1 MKKFWRVIA
10 YEYTRHVLRKRFIFA
25 ILSVP
30 FFALFMIAIVVI
42 TFILETNTTPIGYV
56 DHSGLL
62 ANPLPAPKPA
72 APDKPVPVQAF
83 ASEEEAR
90 SALQA
95 GDLQAYYVLES
106 DYLDTSRARLV
117 YIHEPK
123 RPAREQFTSFIAVN
137 LLANYP
143 PEIATRVI
151 DGDKLIVRSPDGKR
165 EMSSSAMFSIMLPF
179 IAGIAFFMAI
189 FTSAGY
195 IMQAV
200 VEEKE
205 NRTMEIVVTSV
216 SPNQLMMGK
225 TLADIAIGLT
235 QLLSWILILVVPVWI
250 ARPYIPMLST
260 IAVPPESLLLILAV
274 MLPTFVMLGGL
285 MAAIG
290 ATVTES
296 REGQQIVGLFTMPTW
311 IPYFLIYPL
320 MSAPNSPLAVVMSF
334 IPFTSPLTLVIRS
347 GFTVLPFWQIALGV
361 IILVACAA
369 GSLWLAGR
377 AFRLGMLSY
386 GKRLPFLD
394 IFRRQVHA

>member
-1 MKKFWRVIA
+1 V
-10 YEYTRHVLRKRFIFA
+10 YE
-25 ILSVP
+25 
-30 FFALFMIAIVVI
+30 
-42 TFILETNTTPIGYV
+42 
-56 DHSGLL
+56 
-62 ANPLPAPKPA
+62 
-72 APDKPVPVQAF
+72 
-83 ASEEEAR
+83 
-90 SALQA
+90 
-95 GDLQAYYVLES
+95 
-106 DYLDTSRARLV
+106 
-117 YIHEPK
+117 HEPK
-123 RPAREQFTSFIAVN
+123 RPAQAQFTSFVSTN
-137 LLANYP
+137 LLAHYP
-143 PEIATRVI
+143 PDVATRVI
-151 DGDKLIVRSPDGKR
+151 DGDKLIVRTPDGKR
-165 EMSSSAMFSIMLPF
+165 EVSSGAFFSVMLPF

-235 QLLSWILILVVPVWI
+235 QLLSWIVILVVPVWI

-260 IAVPPESLLLILAV
+260 IAIPPGMLLLTLAV

-296 REGQQIVGLFTMPTW
+296 REGQQIVGLFTLPTW

-320 MSAPNSPLAVVMSF
+320 MNAPNSPLAVVMSF
-334 IPFTSPLTLVIRS
+334 IPFTAPLTIITRA
-347 GFTVLPFWQIALGV
+347 GFTEVPFWQIAISE
-361 IILVACAA
+361 IILILCAA

-377 AFRLGMLSY
+377 AFRLGMLRY

-394 IFRRQVHA
+394 IFRRQVQA

>member
-1 MKKFWRVIA
+1 MKKFWRVIV

-25 ILSVP
+25 VLSVP
-30 FFALFMIAIVVI
+30 FFALFFIGIIVI
-42 TFILETNTTPIGYV
+42 TFLLETNTTPIGYV

-62 ANPLPAPKPA
+62 ANPLPPPKPDE
-72 APDKPVPVQAF
+72 PDKPVPIQAF
-83 ASEEEAR
+83 SSEEEAQ

-106 DYLDTSRARLV
+106 DYLETSRARLV
-117 YIHEPK
+117 YVKEPK
-123 RPAREQFTSFIAVN
+123 RPAREQFASFIATN
-137 LLANYP
+137 LLAKYSS
-143 PEIATRVI
+143 EIASRVI
-151 DGDKLIVRSPDGKR
+151 GGDKLIVRTPDGKR
-165 EMSSSAMFSIMLPF
+165 EMSSNSMFSVMLPF

-189 FTSAGY
+189 MTSAGY

-225 TLADIAIGLT
+225 TLADIAIGMT

-260 IAVPPESLLLILAV
+260 IDIPPGSVLLILAV
-274 MLPTFVMLGGL
+274 MLPTFVLLGGL

-296 REGQQIVGLFTMPTW
+296 REGQQIVGLVTLPTW

-320 MSAPNSPLAVVMSF
+320 MTSPNSPLAVVMSF
-334 IPFTSPLTLVIRS
+334 IPFTAPLTIITRA
-347 GFTVLPFWQIALGV
+347 GFTQVPFWQIALSV
-361 IILVACAA
+361 TILVLCAV

-377 AFRLGMLSY
+377 VFRLGMLSY
-386 GKRLPFLD
+386 GKRLPILD
-394 IFRRQVHA
+394 IFRRRVQA

>member
-10 YEYTRHVLRKRFIFA
+10 YEYRRHVLRKRFIFA
-25 ILSVP
+25 LLSVP
-30 FFALFMIAIVVI
+30 FFVLFFIAVIVV
-42 TFILETNTTPIGYV
+42 TFMLESNTKPIGYV

-62 ANPLPAPKPA
+62 ANPLPAPKPDE
-72 APDKPVPVQAF
+72 PYKPVPLLAF
-83 ASEEEAR
+83 TSEEQAK
-90 SALQA
+90 SALEA
-95 GDLQAYYVLES
+95 GELQAYYVLES
-106 DYLDTSRARLV
+106 DYVETSSARLV
-117 YIHEPK
+117 YVSEPK
-123 RPAREQFTSFIAVN
+123 NPAREQFADFISTN
-137 LLANYP
+137 LMANYP
-143 PEIATRVI
+143 PEIATRI
-151 DGDKLIVRSPDGKR
+151 IEGDKLIVRSPDGKR
-165 EMSSSAMFSIMLPF
+165 EMSSGAFFNIMMPF
-179 IAGIAFFMAI
+179 IAGIAFFMAV
-189 FTSAGY
+189 FSSAGY

-235 QLLSWILILVVPVWI
+235 QLLSWGVILVVPVWI
-250 ARPYIPMLST
+250 ARPYIPMLKT
-260 IAVPPESLLLILAV
+260 IAVPPESAVLILAV

-296 REGQQIVGLFTMPTW
+296 REGQQIVSLFTLPTW

-320 MSAPNSPLAVVMSF
+320 MSSPNSPLALVMSF
-334 IPFTSPLTLVIRS
+334 IPFTAPLTLIIRS
-347 GFTVLPFWQIALGV
+347 GFTVLPFWQIAISV

-377 AFRLGMLSY
+377 AFRLGMLRY
-386 GKRLPFLD
+386 GKRLPILD
-394 IFRRQVHA
+394 IFRRQVQA

>member
-25 ILSVP
+25 LLSVP
-30 FFALFMIAIVVI
+30 FFVLFFIAVIVV
-42 TFILETNTTPIGYV
+42 TFVLETNTTPIGYV

-62 ANPLPAPKPA
+62 ANPLPAPKPEE
-72 APDKPVPVQAF
+72 PDKPVPILAYT
-83 ASEEEAR
+83 SEEQAK

-95 GDLQAYYVLES
+95 GELQAYYVLES
-106 DYLDTSRARLV
+106 DYLETSAARLV
-117 YIHEPK
+117 YVKEPK
-123 RPAREQFTSFIAVN
+123 NPAREQFASFISTN
-137 LLANYP
+137 LMANYP
-143 PEIATRVI
+143 PEISTRI
-151 DGDKLIVRSPDGKR
+151 IEGDKLIVRSPDGKR
-165 EMSSSAMFSIMLPF
+165 EMSSAAMFNIMLPF
-179 IAGIAFFMAI
+179 IAGIAFFMAV
-189 FTSAGY
+189 FSSAGY

-235 QLLSWILILVVPVWI
+235 QLFAWGLMLVVPVWI
-250 ARPYIPMLST
+250 ARPYVPMLKT
-260 IAVPPESLLLILAV
+260 IAVPPESALLILAV

-320 MSAPNSPLAVVMSF
+320 MTSPNSPLAMVLSF
-334 IPFTSPLTLVIRS
+334 IPVTAPLTIIIRS
-347 GFTVLPFWQIALGV
+347 GFTQLPLWQVALSVL
-361 IILVACAA
+361 ILVLCAA

-386 GKRLPFLD
+386 GKRLPILD
-394 IFRRQVHA
+394 LFRRQVQA

>member
-1 MKKFWRVIA
+1 MKKFWRVIT

-25 ILSVP
+25 VLSVP
-30 FFALFMIAIVVI
+30 FFVLFFIAIIVI
-42 TFILETNTTPIGYV
+42 TFMLETNTTPIGYV

-62 ANPLPAPKPA
+62 ANPLPAPKPEE
-72 APDKPVPVQAF
+72 PNKPVPIRAY
-83 ASEEEAR
+83 ASEEEAQ

-106 DYLDTSRARLV
+106 DYMETSRARLV
-117 YIHEPK
+117 YVHEPK
-123 RPAREQFTSFIAVN
+123 NPAREQFASFISTN

-143 PEIATRVI
+143 PEVATRVI
-151 DGDKLIVRSPDGKR
+151 NGDKLIVRTPDGKR
-165 EMSSSAMFSIMLPF
+165 EMSSSALFSIMLPF

-260 IAVPPESLLLILAV
+260 IAVPPESVLLILAV

-320 MSAPNSPLAVVMSF
+320 MTSPNSPLAVVMSF
-334 IPFTSPLTLVIRS
+334 IPFTAPLTLITRA
-347 GFTVLPFWQIALGV
+347 GFTQVPFWQIALSV
-361 IILVACAA
+361 IILVLCAA

-386 GKRLPFLD
+386 GKRLPILD
-394 IFRRQVHA
+394 IFRRQVQA

>member
-1 MKKFWRVIA
+1 MKKFWRVVA
-10 YEYTRHVLRKRFIFA
+10 YEYKRHVLRKRFIFA
-25 ILSVP
+25 VLSVP
-30 FFALFMIAIVVI
+30 FFVLFFIGIIVI
-42 TFILETNTTPIGYV
+42 TFLLETNTTPIGYV

-62 ANPLPAPKPA
+62 ANPLPAPKPEV
-72 APDKPVPVQAF
+72 PDKPVPIQAF
-83 ASEEEAR
+83 FSEAEAKT
-90 SALQA
+90 ALEA

-106 DYLDTSRARLV
+106 DYLETSQARLV

-123 RPAREQFTSFIAVN
+123 NPAKEQFASFISTN
-137 LLANYP
+137 LMANSS
-143 PEIATRVI
+143 PEIATRI
-151 DGDKLIVRSPDGKR
+151 INGDKLIVRTPDGKR
-165 EMSSSAMFSIMLPF
+165 EMSSNAMFSIMLPF

-235 QLLSWILILVVPVWI
+235 QLLSWILVLVVPVWI
-250 ARPYIPMLST
+250 ASPYIPMLKT
-260 IAVPPESLLLILAV
+260 IDIPPESVLLILAV

-320 MSAPNSPLAVVMSF
+320 MTAPNSPLAVVMSF
-334 IPFTSPLTLVIRS
+334 IPFTAPLTIITRA
-347 GFTVLPFWQIALGV
+347 GFTQVPFWQIALSV
-361 IILVACAA
+361 IILVLCAA

-386 GKRLPFLD
+386 GKRLPILD
-394 IFRRQVHA
+394 IFRRRVQA

>member
-1 MKKFWRVIA
+1 MKKFWRVIV
-10 YEYTRHVLRKRFIFA
+10 YEYTRHVFRKRFIFA
-25 ILSVP
+25 VLSVP
-30 FFALFMIAIVVI
+30 LFVLFFIAIIVI
-42 TFILETNTTPIGYV
+42 TFMLESNTTPIGYV

-62 ANPLPAPKPA
+62 VNPLPAPKPE
-72 APDKPVPVQAF
+72 APNRPVPILPY
-83 ASEEEAR
+83 ASEEQAQ
-90 SALQA
+90 SDLQA
-95 GDLQAYYVLES
+95 GKLQAYYVLDS
-106 DYLDTSRARLV
+106 DYVETSKARLV
-117 YIHEPK
+117 YVKEPK
-123 RPAREQFTSFIAVN
+123 RPAQQQFTSFIATN
-137 LLANYP
+137 LLAKYP
-143 PEIATRVI
+143 SEIANRVI
-151 DGDKLIVRSPDGKR
+151 DGDKLIVRTPDGKR
-165 EMSSSAMFSIMLPF
+165 EVSSGAIFSVMLPF

-235 QLLSWILILVVPVWI
+235 QLLSWIVILVVPVWI
-250 ARPYIPMLST
+250 ARPYLPMLST
-260 IAVPPESLLLILAV
+260 IAVPPGMLLLTLAV

-311 IPYFLIYPL
+311 IPYFLIMPL
-320 MSAPNSPLAVVMSF
+320 MTAPNSLLAVVMSF
-334 IPFTSPLTLVIRS
+334 IPFTAPLTLITRA
-347 GFTVLPFWQIALGV
+347 GFTQVPFWQIAISV
-361 IILVACAA
+361 TILVLCAA

-394 IFRRQVHA
+394 IFRRRAQA